1 MLTFI
6 KGKGGALGAATL
18 GQEPVDAVAKEQ
30 YIKDFAGPLAAVAA
44 IATMLGSLTKE
55 QILTANVEGAPL
67 SIADATKPVMT
78 RAAALKIYEV
88 LRNGEEHTAKRA
100 RGDGAAALAPPAT
113 APPVVAAAAAAVAA
127 VAAAAAGAPTVAPA
141 AALPPG
147 MSLPP
152 VIPSVYGRGHSGGE
166 GYGGGGG
173 GPYVARKPSPRDW
186 STAVQ
191 MIQRAHFLP
200 PQRTPGFNVEAL
212 LQSAAVEDPV
222 IPPDVIVFSH
232 LSHTNADPLLYSIA
246 ANVTTH
252 RDLKDLIV
260 AVKGAGA
267 GFAVKTVS
275 AAQEAALA
283 VITSHEAYGFVRK
296 VVEDANLAVD
306 MQQEGNAAAF
316 PGQRRLIGYYERC
329 MAKLIDTARSESLSI
344 GGLLYRHTVDLLA
357 HSTWAAIS
365 LTAPA
370 STLLGLALLRYID
383 IAVKG
388 IGRTAPVA
396 AGGGGAVGGAAGNA
410 DGKGGGGAGNAGV
423 RGGGAGG
430 VGGGGGR

>member
-1 MLTFI
+1 M
-6 KGKGGALGAATL
+6 
-18 GQEPVDAVAKEQ
+18 DAVAKEQ

-232 LSHTNADPLLYSIA
+232 LSHTNADPLLYSIT
-246 ANVTTH
+246 ANISTH
-252 RDLKDLIV
+252 RDFKDLIV
-260 AVKGAGA
+260 PIKGAGA
-267 GFAVKTVS
+267 GFTVKTVS

-283 VITSHEAYGFVRK
+283 LITHHEAYGFVRK

-306 MQQEGNAAAF
+306 LQQEGNAAAF
-316 PGQRRLIGYYERC
+316 PGQRRLISYYERC
-329 MAKLIDTARSESLSI
+329 MAKFIDTARRESLSI

-357 HSTWAAIS
+357 HSTWAAIN

-396 AGGGGAVGGAAGNA
+396 AGGGGAGGGGAGNADGKGGGGAGNA